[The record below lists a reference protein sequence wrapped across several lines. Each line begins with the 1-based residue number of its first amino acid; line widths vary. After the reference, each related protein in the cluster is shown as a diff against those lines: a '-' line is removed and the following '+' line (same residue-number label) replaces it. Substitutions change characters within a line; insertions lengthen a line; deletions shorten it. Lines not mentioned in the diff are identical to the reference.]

1 MPQPPTDLSP
11 GSHRAG
17 RARHRCPCPTH
28 TASRCPFA
36 GSSGVT
42 AQPPGAHPVGRR
54 LRLSP
59 GSQKSRSG
67 SSSSTKPLT
76 EQLPPAPAGHTWGHD
91 TVPAWCHSHGEHRAL
106 PSAPRTRYKHD
117 RTKGGVLIS
126 SLARHTV
133 IKPLVRGRLANARQ
147 LWEPELNL
155 THFGP
160 QTSPHQSQ
168 FPLRAL
174 LGCTL
179 PPLLQVS
186 PFSPCSLDSSD
197 NSLPFPPTQ
206 EMDKCR
212 D

>member
-11 GSHRAG
+11 GSHTAS
-17 RARHRCPCPTH
+17 RARHRSPCPTH
-28 TASRCPFA
+28 PASRCPFA

-42 AQPPGAHPVGRR
+42 AQPPGAHR

-67 SSSSTKPLT
+67 SSSSSAKPLT
-76 EQLPPAPAGHTWGHD
+76 EQLPPAPAGHTWGRD
-91 TVPAWCHSHGEHRAL
+91 TVPAWCHSHGEHGAL
-106 PSAPRTRYKHD
+106 PSAPRTRYKHN

-133 IKPLVRGRLANARQ
+133 IKLLVRGRLANARQ

-160 QTSPHQSQ
+160 QTGPAPVPIPPSRSPRTHASTSATGFTLLPMLPGQFRQ
-168 FPLRAL
+168 FP
-174 LGCTL
+174 
-179 PPLLQVS
+179 S
-186 PFSPCSLDSSD
+186 ISS
-197 NSLPFPPTQ
+197 NAGNG
-206 EMDKCR
+206 
-212 D
+212 

>member
-11 GSHRAG
+11 GSHTAS
-17 RARHRCPCPTH
+17 RARHRSPCPTH
-28 TASRCPFA
+28 PASRCPFA

-42 AQPPGAHPVGRR
+42 AQPPGAHR

-67 SSSSTKPLT
+67 SSSSSAKPLT
-76 EQLPPAPAGHTWGHD
+76 EQLPPAPAGHTWGRD
-91 TVPAWCHSHGEHRAL
+91 TVPAWCHSHGEHGAL
-106 PSAPRTRYKHD
+106 PSAPRTRYKHN

-160 QTSPHQSQ
+160 QTGLLQSQ
-168 FPLRAL
+168 FLLRAL
-174 LGCTL
+174 LGRTL